1 MCASSSPSAADAQKP
16 PRNAGAEN
24 ELPFGEALNALGEL
38 ITVGLACL
46 HATAQ
51 APSPLTTE
59 GEALSRQRDN
69 VPGDRPPHRLIQAVK
84 EWLHNVKAWI
94 SAHVEHVRYPHR
106 LQEVM
111 EKVDGLAEE
120 VGLLAQAVSNLATE
134 MHAGFGKVDAE
145 FGKVDARFGKVDAR
159 FGEINESIGLLRA
172 EIRTL
177 KGMTYGPA
185 LERWTLSELPAF
197 LRHYSALMLQVGP
210 LKPQVL
216 HHDRGPEW
224 AMTRHFQEQWWDGE
238 YPGTE
243 RENPLRADL
252 VFSLRARN
260 GLTLAFV
267 CEISANADA
276 DDIERAALRCA
287 WLSVHSRDKALCV
300 IPVVVGADWR
310 ETAEAAARAAQ
321 VPCLQPV
328 LRLQEDEEGE
338 RYPDG
343 IDDWQPLA
351 DFDARLRH
359 WMRAVL
365 PADNER

>member
-1 MCASSSPSAADAQKP
+1 MRASNPPLAAAVRKP

-24 ELPFGEALNALGEL
+24 ERPFGEALNALGEI
-38 ITVGLACL
+38 ITFGLACL
-46 HATAQ
+46 RATAQ
-51 APSPLTTE
+51 APSSLTAE
-59 GEALSRQRDN
+59 GEELSRQRDKI
-69 VPGDRPPHRLIQAVK
+69 PGDRPPHRLIQAVK

-106 LQEVM
+106 LQEVV

-120 VGLLAQAVSNLATE
+120 VGLLAQTVSNVATE
-134 MHAGFGKVDAE
+134 MHA
-145 FGKVDARFGKVDAR
+145 R
-159 FGEINESIGLLRA
+159 FGEVNESIGQLRA
-172 EIRTL
+172 EIRAL
-177 KGMTYGPA
+177 RSITYEPV
-185 LERWTLSELPAF
+185 LERWALSELPAF
-197 LRHYSALMLQVGP
+197 LCHYSALMLQVGS

-216 HHDRGPEW
+216 HHDRGPDW
-224 AMTRHFQEQWWDGE
+224 AMSRHFQEQWRDGE

-276 DDIERAALRCA
+276 GDIERVALRCA
-287 WLSVHSRDKALCV
+287 WLSAHSRDKAICV
-300 IPVVVGADWR
+300 IPVVAGADWR
-310 ETAEAAARAAQ
+310 ETAEMAARAAQ

-328 LRLQEDEEGE
+328 LRIREDEEGE

-365 PADNER
+365 PADNDR

>member
-1 MCASSSPSAADAQKP
+1 MRASNPPIAADVRKS

-24 ELPFGEALNALGEL
+24 ELPFGEALNALGEI

-46 HATAQ
+46 RATTQ
-51 APSPLTTE
+51 APSSLTTE
-59 GEALSRQRDN
+59 GEELSRQRDN

-106 LQEVM
+106 LQEVVK
-111 EKVDGLAEE
+111 KVDGLAEE

-134 MHAGFGKVDAE
+134 IH
-145 FGKVDARFGKVDAR
+145 ARFGQ
-159 FGEINESIGLLRA
+159 LRA
-172 EIRTL
+172 EIRAL
-177 KGMTYGPA
+177 KGITYGSA
-185 LERWTLSELPAF
+185 LERWALSELPAF

-216 HHDRGPEW
+216 HHDRGPDW
-224 AMTRHFQEQWWDGE
+224 AMSRHFQEQWRDGE

-287 WLSVHSRDKALCV
+287 WLSVHSRDRAICV
-300 IPVVVGADWR
+300 IPVVAGADWR
-310 ETAEAAARAAQ
+310 ESAEAPARTAQ
-321 VPCLQPV
+321 VPCLRPV
-328 LRLQEDEEGE
+328 LRFREDEEGE

-365 PADNER
+365 PADNNR

>member
-1 MCASSSPSAADAQKP
+1 MRASNPPSVADMQKP
-16 PRNAGAEN
+16 PRYAGTEN
-24 ELPFGEALNALGEL
+24 ELPFGEALNALGEI

-46 HATAQ
+46 RATAQ
-51 APSPLTTE
+51 APSSLTVD
-59 GEALSRQRDN
+59 GEELSRQRDKI
-69 VPGDRPPHRLIQAVK
+69 PGNRPPHRLIQAVK

-106 LQEVM
+106 LQEVV
-111 EKVDGLAEE
+111 EKVDSLAEE

-134 MHAGFGKVDAE
+134 MHA
-145 FGKVDARFGKVDAR
+145 RFGQ
-159 FGEINESIGLLRA
+159 LRA
-172 EIRTL
+172 EIRAL
-177 KGMTYGPA
+177 RGITYEPV
-185 LERWTLSELPAF
+185 LERWALSELPAF
-197 LRHYSALMLQVGP
+197 LRHYSALMLQVSS

-216 HHDRGPEW
+216 HHDRGPDW
-224 AMTRHFQEQWWDGE
+224 AMSRHFQEQWRDGE

-260 GLTLAFV
+260 GLTLAFA

-276 DDIERAALRCA
+276 GDIERAALRCA
-287 WLSVHSRDKALCV
+287 WLSAHSRDKAICV
-300 IPVVVGADWR
+300 IPVVAGADWR
-310 ETAEAAARAAQ
+310 ETAEMAARAAQ

-328 LRLQEDEEGE
+328 LRIREAEEGE

-365 PADNER
+365 PADNDRQRA

>member
-1 MCASSSPSAADAQKP
+1 MPS
-16 PRNAGAEN
+16 
-24 ELPFGEALNALGEL
+24 LPN
-38 ITVGLACL
+38 
-46 HATAQ
+46 
-51 APSPLTTE
+51 S
-59 GEALSRQRDN
+59 
-69 VPGDRPPHRLIQAVK
+69 VPD
-84 EWLHNVKAWI
+84 
-94 SAHVEHVRYPHR
+94 
-106 LQEVM
+106 
-111 EKVDGLAEE
+111 
-120 VGLLAQAVSNLATE
+120 
-134 MHAGFGKVDAE
+134 
-145 FGKVDARFGKVDAR
+145 
-159 FGEINESIGLLRA
+159 
-172 EIRTL
+172 IRTL
-177 KGMTYGPA
+177 QRIIYAEAWERCLSSA
-185 LERWTLSELPAF
+185 LPSF
-197 LRHYSALMLQVGP
+197 LRCRIAPLLQVGP

-216 HHDRGPEW
+216 HHDHGPDW
-224 AMTRHFQEQWWDGE
+224 AMSRHFQEHWWDDE
-238 YPGTE
+238 YPDTE

-276 DDIERAALRCA
+276 DNIERAALRCA
-287 WLSVHSRDKALCV
+287 WLRVHSRDKALCV

>member
-1 MCASSSPSAADAQKP
+1 MYASASSLPSAVDVQKP
-16 PRNAGAEN
+16 PRDAQLEN
-24 ELPFGEALNALGEL
+24 GSSFGEALNALGEI

-46 HATAQ
+46 YATAKV
-51 APSPLTTE
+51 PSSLITE
-59 GEALSRQRDN
+59 GEELSRQTDN

-84 EWLHNVKAWI
+84 KWLHNVKAWV
-94 SAHVEHVRYPHR
+94 SAHVERIRYPHR
-106 LQEVM
+106 LQEVV

-134 MHAGFGKVDAE
+134 MHA
-145 FGKVDARFGKVDAR
+145 RFGAIDTR
-159 FGEINESIGLLRA
+159 FEEVNESIGQVRA
-172 EIRTL
+172 EMRTL
-177 KGMTYGPA
+177 KGITYGPA
-185 LERWTLSELPAF
+185 LEQWALSELPAF

-216 HHDRGPEW
+216 HHDRGPDW
-224 AMTRHFQEQWWDGE
+224 AMSRNFQEHWRDDE

-260 GLTLAFV
+260 GLTLAFA

-276 DDIERAALRCA
+276 DDIERAALRCT
-287 WLSVHSRDKALCV
+287 WLSVHSRDKAICV
-300 IPVVVGADWR
+300 VPVVVGADWR
-310 ETAEAAARAAQ
+310 ETAEGAARAAQ

-328 LRLQEDEEGE
+328 LRFWEDKEGE